1 MSNLFLNWLETE
13 LKTKTLQEALE
24 DINNACG
31 TKYRHNWPSVMK
43 ERGYTLE
50 RLPTNV
56 RQYMMKK
63 VLPELLSDKEASE
76 LSKKDVG
83 ILVKALT

>member
-1 MSNLFLNWLETE
+1 MSNLFSNWLEIE
-13 LKTKTLQEALE
+13 LRTKALGEVLEALN
-24 DINNACG
+24 DACS

-56 RQYMMKK
+56 RQYMMTV
-63 VLPELLSDKEASE
+63 VLPEKLVLPLSEKEVHE
-76 LSKKDVG
+76 LVMS
-83 ILVKALT
+83 LT